1 MRKTPN
7 PPASR
12 RPQTRSRPK
21 LKPVAVPEP
30 PQPAPPTT
38 AHQGRQ
44 VERTFAP
51 VIQAEAPKIP
61 VGRSP
66 TPRPTPAAEVVR
78 AAKPASVSITLP
90 PPIVTA
96 RARIEG
102 DPSATYAFSSKD
114 PDRAYLMR
122 HRIVPLSDVIPSQ
135 LDSLQ
140 PNPDY
145 PSELQPRDRTRQAS
159 RHQILNI
166 AKRLS
171 PAMLIEDARS
181 LKSGPPIVGDDMVV
195 ESGSGRVLAIRF
207 AEEHLPDQY
216 QAYKQAV
223 TDIAPS
229 LGIDSEQVAGM
240 KTPVLVRE
248 RVTPV
253 DRRAF
258 AEEANSPD
266 VMSASPVE
274 DALREARLV
283 PDSALTQLE
292 ALGNED
298 PDKNID
304 TIINSAAFA
313 RTIGAYMQSLPPNEQ
328 GALVTRDGSRLNTI
342 GKQRFKAALLAKVY
356 GDGGASRKLAETFLD
371 DDVQMRNVE
380 SAIYN
385 SLRSMGELKGKIS
398 QGQLPAELD
407 ITEDIAV
414 AVNTLQMVKDR
425 NIAVD
430 QYLAQTTFMEDT
442 ALTET
447 QLGLLLALEKFK
459 RSPRKLREIFHNYA
473 VRAAQERQPGQT
485 MMIAQEDKSATD
497 IIREVIRDREMGDVQ
512 PGMDMGGTP
521 MVATQEDFS
530 GGTKFRPTK
539 ARGNYT
545 RRRGVF

>member
-1 MRKTPN
+1 MRPSRPPYHRAIGVRRGAVELYGKGQLGCTCKAGSEGTWPRRNSCSWSYRAASFLLEAQPPEDTEALGPTYRTQTPGSEDTDRSCKAPSEN
-7 PPASR
+7 SESPQA
-12 RPQTRSRPK
+12 QTRRGSQ
-21 LKPVAVPEP
+21 PV
-30 PQPAPPTT
+30 PT
-38 AHQGRQ
+38 
-44 VERTFAP
+44 
-51 VIQAEAPKIP
+51 
-61 VGRSP
+61 RSP
-66 TPRPTPAAEVVR
+66 HYCAPCSTGRAHLRAGHPSGSAQDTSWPLTDSAPDPAAEVVR

-159 RHQILNI
+159 RHQIQNI

-313 RTIGAYMQSLPPNEQ
+313 RTIGAYMQSLPPN
-328 GALVTRDGSRLNTI
+328 GARC
-342 GKQRFKAALLAKVY
+342 
-356 GDGGASRKLAETFLD
+356 AS
-371 DDVQMRNVE
+371 
-380 SAIYN
+380 
-385 SLRSMGELKGKIS
+385 
-398 QGQLPAELD
+398 
-407 ITEDIAV
+407 
-414 AVNTLQMVKDR
+414 
-425 NIAVD
+425 
-430 QYLAQTTFMEDT
+430 
-442 ALTET
+442 
-447 QLGLLLALEKFK
+447 
-459 RSPRKLREIFHNYA
+459 
-473 VRAAQERQPGQT
+473 
-485 MMIAQEDKSATD
+485 
-497 IIREVIRDREMGDVQ
+497 
-512 PGMDMGGTP
+512 
-521 MVATQEDFS
+521 
-530 GGTKFRPTK
+530 
-539 ARGNYT
+539 
-545 RRRGVF
+545 